1 MFHDC
6 CGWDLR
12 LAYVLSLSHLNVAQ
26 RFYSRILKQ
35 KLLYSLVPKPT
46 NTAFT
51 RHFYCIPLLGGPHTS
66 ARRSLV
72 LATLVPSPS
81 GFLVQGQT
89 GDEYHR
95 VEIRSLINIYLQGP
109 AADE

>member
-1 MFHDC
+1 MFHDY
-6 CGWDLR
+6 CGWILDLHICLITVTFER
-12 LAYVLSLSHLNVAQ
+12 GQ

-35 KLLYSLVPKPT
+35 KLLFSLVPNPT

-51 RHFYCIPLLGGPHTS
+51 RHLYYIPLPGGPHTS
-66 ARRSLV
+66 ARRGLI

-89 GDEYHR
+89 GNEDHR